1 MQRLHKAVMA
11 AVSTTM
17 KEAMLRQSLRML
29 CPETC
34 AEALCPEVL
43 VAFEALYYAGGQSS
57 GRRLSASR

>member
-1 MQRLHKAVMA
+1 MA

-43 VAFEALYYAGGQSS
+43 VAFEALYAGGQSS
-57 GRRLSASR
+57 GRGLSASR